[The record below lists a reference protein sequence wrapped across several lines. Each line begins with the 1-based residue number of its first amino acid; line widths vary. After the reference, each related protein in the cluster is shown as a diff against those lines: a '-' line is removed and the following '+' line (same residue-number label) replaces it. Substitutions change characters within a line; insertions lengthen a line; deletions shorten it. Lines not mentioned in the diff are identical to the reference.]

1 MNSNS
6 AKEEIVEIKK
16 IGVMGCGLMGR
27 GIAEVSAKAGYD
39 VVISEINQ
47 ALLDKGIQAI
57 DESLSR
63 AVKGG
68 KMTDADKAAVFQRI
82 KGTIKTADFG
92 DRDLM
97 IEAAVENLDLK
108 KKIFAELDTIVPKE
122 SILATNTSCLSVIA
136 IAAATKRQ
144 DKVVG
149 MHFFNPVPVMKLL
162 ELVRTVSTSD
172 ETLSEVKKVGEKLGK
187 SIIVAP
193 DVPGFIVNRLLM
205 PHLIEAFRTYEAG
218 LATKEDIDKG
228 VQLGLG
234 YPMGPLMLA
243 DYVGL
248 DTIVMIGDA
257 MFEEMKDTRVAVPV
271 ILRKMVAAGWYGRK
285 SGKGFY
291 DYTKK

>member
-1 MNSNS
+1 M
-6 AKEEIVEIKK
+6 EIKK
-16 IGVMGCGLMGR
+16 IGVMGCGLMGC

-39 VVISEINQ
+39 VLVSEINQ
-47 ALLDKGIQAI
+47 NLLDKGMQAI
-57 DESLSR
+57 DESLAR
-63 AVKGG
+63 AVKAG
-68 KMTDADKAAVFQRI
+68 KMTDADKATVLQRI
-82 KGTIKTADFG
+82 KGTIKIADFG

-97 IEAAVENLDLK
+97 IEAAVENLELK
-108 KKIFAELDTIVPKE
+108 KKIFTELDTIVPKD

-136 IAAATKRQ
+136 IASATKRQ

-162 ELVRTVSTSD
+162 ELVRTVATSE
-172 ETLSEVKKVGEKLGK
+172 ETLAEAKKVGEKLGK

-205 PHLIEAFRTYEAG
+205 PHLIEAFKSYESG
-218 LATKEDIDKG
+218 LASREDIDKG

-234 YPMGPLMLA
+234 YPMGPLALA

-257 MFEEMKDTRVAVPV
+257 MFEETKDSHMAIPV

>member
-1 MNSNS
+1 M
-6 AKEEIVEIKK
+6 EIKK

-47 ALLDKGIQAI
+47 NLLDKGMQAI
-57 DESLSR
+57 DESLAR
-63 AVKGG
+63 AVKVG
-68 KMTDADKAAVFQRI
+68 KMTDADKTNVFQHI
-82 KGTIKTADFG
+82 KGTIKTADFS
-92 DRDLM
+92 DRDLV

-108 KKIFAELDTIVPKE
+108 KKIFAELDSIVPKD
-122 SILATNTSCLSVIA
+122 SILATNTSCLSIIA

-144 DKVVG
+144 EKVVG
-149 MHFFNPVPVMKLL
+149 MHFFNPVPVMKLI
-162 ELVRTVSTSD
+162 ELVRTVATSD
-172 ETLSEVKKVGEKLGK
+172 ETLSDVKRVGEKLGK
-187 SIIVAP
+187 VIIVAP

-205 PHLIEAFRTYEAG
+205 PHLLEAFRTYEAK

-234 YPMGPLMLA
+234 YPMGPLTLA

-257 MFEEMKDTRVAVPV
+257 MFEETKDSRVAVPV

>member
-1 MNSNS
+1 M
-6 AKEEIVEIKK
+6 EINK
-16 IGVMGCGLMGR
+16 IGVMGAGLMGR
-27 GIAEVSAKAGYD
+27 GIAEVAAKAGYD

-47 ALLDKGIQAI
+47 ALLDKGMQAI

-63 AVKGG
+63 AVRTG
-68 KMTDADKAAVFQRI
+68 KMADADKAAILQRI
-82 KGTIKTADFG
+82 KGTTKTSDFG

-108 KKIFAELDTIVPKE
+108 KKIFAELDSIVPKD
-122 SILATNTSCLSVIA
+122 SILSTNTSCLSIIA
-136 IAAATKRQ
+136 IASATKRHE
-144 DKVVG
+144 KVVG

-162 ELVRTVSTSD
+162 EIVRTIATSD
-172 ETLSEVKKVGEKLGK
+172 DTLSEMKKVGEKMGK

-205 PHLIEAFRTYEAG
+205 PHLIEAFKAYEAG
-218 LATKEDIDKG
+218 LATREDIDKA

-234 YPMGPLMLA
+234 YPMGPLTLA
-243 DYVGL
+243 DYIGL
-248 DTIVMIGDA
+248 DTIVMISDA
-257 MFEEMKDTRVAVPV
+257 MFEETKDTRVTVPV
-271 ILRKMVAAGWYGRK
+271 IVRKMVSAGWYGRK